1 LGGETVGL
9 ADFAPNVIGDFFAGG
24 CVQAY
29 VPIDSSAFDAG
40 FYYGDV
46 YDVCIPTPGSA
57 IGRVKLADNNSPM
70 PRDRVFF
77 DYNLFHNTSLNGI
90 DVNRYTPGLEKT
102 FLDGIG
108 SIEFRVPMAGTL
120 GSDVVIDSATGA
132 DRTGL
137 NGEFG
142 DLFLGMKLLL
152 MATDECAISAGLGLS
167 IPTADDVSVS
177 LDDGTRLAL
186 IENEAVYVSPYIA
199 FLHTPS
205 PDVFFQGFLQFNVD
219 ASGNP
224 VFLNDRGTGLLPVGR
239 LNEQSSVFLDASL
252 GRWVYRD
259 FSRSPRA
266 IALML
271 EAHYSATIE
280 NADVIASNAFQ
291 IGSPQSDFDI
301 LNVTMGTHI
310 LLGRSVFTVGYSVP
324 VTDDEAF
331 DGEFRA
337 FVNRYF

>member
-1 LGGETVGL
+1 MKVVVFKRRWILSCALAAVTYGTATPETYAQYRMPPGCACASDCTAAGPTASVPAQPGQPTEPGLSTDLGQPPSVPQPSETPAPSLAPEQFASLGGETVGL

-29 VPIDSSAFDAG
+29 VPIDSSDFDSG
-40 FYYGDV
+40 YYYGDV
-46 YDVCIPTPGSA
+46 YDVCIPTPGST

-167 IPTADDVSVS
+167 I
-177 LDDGTRLAL
+177 R
-186 IENEAVYVSPYIA
+186 
-199 FLHTPS
+199 
-205 PDVFFQGFLQFNVD
+205 
-219 ASGNP
+219 
-224 VFLNDRGTGLLPVGR
+224 R
-239 LNEQSSVFLDASL
+239 
-252 GRWVYRD
+252 
-259 FSRSPRA
+259 
-266 IALML
+266 
-271 EAHYSATIE
+271 
-280 NADVIASNAFQ
+280 
-291 IGSPQSDFDI
+291 
-301 LNVTMGTHI
+301 TM
-310 LLGRSVFTVGYSVP
+310 
-324 VTDDEAF
+324 
-331 DGEFRA
+331 
-337 FVNRYF
+337 